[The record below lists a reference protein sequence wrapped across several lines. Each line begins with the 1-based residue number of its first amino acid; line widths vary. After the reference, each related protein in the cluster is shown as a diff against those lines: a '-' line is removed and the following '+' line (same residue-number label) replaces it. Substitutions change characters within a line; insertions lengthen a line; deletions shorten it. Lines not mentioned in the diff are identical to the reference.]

1 VPTVRV
7 AEALPGSVHEAE
19 TCWYDTRRWPAWIDG
34 LARVVAVEGD
44 WPSAGRVIWE
54 SGPAGRGR
62 VVEDVVEQEPL
73 HGQTVA
79 VEDDSIEG
87 RQSVS
92 FTPVEA
98 GVEVALAL
106 SYRIKK
112 RSVFTPLVDLLFV
125 RRAMATSLRTTLL
138 RFGAELSSAR
148 RADVG

>member
-1 VPTVRV
+1 MPTVRV
-7 AEALPGSVHEAE
+7 AEAFPGSVHEAE

-87 RQSVS
+87 RQTVS

-98 GVEVALAL
+98 GVEVEVAL

-125 RRAMATSLRTTLL
+125 RRAMATSVRTTLL

>member
-1 VPTVRV
+1 MEVPVRV
-7 AEALPGSVHEAE
+7 VRDDEEL
-19 TCWYDTRRWPAWIDG
+19 
-34 LARVVAVEGD
+34 LATYIARGAPFAFPQGD

-87 RQSVS
+87 RQTVS

-98 GVEVALAL
+98 GVEVEVAL

-125 RRAMATSLRTTLL
+125 RIRNLALPIK
-138 RFGAELSSAR
+138 
-148 RADVG
+148 